1 MEIWY
6 ASINRPDGGDMIK
19 LSARGWPCAIPL
31 ICDKKFFVV
40 SDLTYC
46 LLPMTKI
53 AGVFSSC
60 QGHGSAIVAYAYPF
74 F

>member
-1 MEIWY
+1 
-6 ASINRPDGGDMIK
+6 MIK
-19 LSARGWPCAIPL
+19 LSTRGWPCVIPL
-31 ICDKKFFVV
+31 ICNKKFFVV
-40 SDLTYC
+40 SDLTYG

-60 QGHGSAIVAYAYPF
+60 RGRGSTIVAYAYSF

>member
-6 ASINRPDGGDMIK
+6 ANTNRSDGGDMIK
-19 LSARGWPCAIPL
+19 LSTRDWPCVIPL
-31 ICDKKFFVV
+31 IYNKKFFVV
-40 SDLTYC
+40 SDLTYG

-60 QGHGSAIVAYAYPF
+60 RGHSSAIVAYAYPF